1 MKNKMKIS
9 KSIYL
14 LISIFS
20 ISICFIG
27 CQDPEYPTPSPLTE
41 VSSLS
46 SKFMFVNASSD
57 APALNFFLNNLPA
70 GTNIAIGSNS
80 ANYNNATVG
89 SIQIKSKAATGAIG
103 GLLGSS
109 DLIFRAGATN
119 NTNFTAASNI
129 SYTFF
134 VTDSLNRAKSTALGS
149 TDPGGLRFL
158 SVIDNLATPAA
169 GNSHIRFFHLS
180 PNAPAVW
187 VSVLNGTAL
196 TASFQNR
203 TYRTI
208 ATTGATGVNFAT
220 FVPVPAATYIV
231 EVRTGSAT
239 GPVALRV
246 PALALTAGKI
256 YTIYA
261 RGLVNGTGTKA
272 LAAGIATHN

>member
-1 MKNKMKIS
+1 MINTMKIS
-9 KSIYL
+9 KAIYYIVLASIL
-14 LISIFS
+14 LSFTIIS
-20 ISICFIG
+20 
-27 CQDPEYPTPSPLTE
+27 CQDTEYPTPSPITDA
-41 VSSLS
+41 STLS
-46 SKFMFVNASSD
+46 SKFVFVNASPD
-57 APALNFFLNNLPA
+57 APALSFFLNNLAA
-70 GTNIAIGSNS
+70 GTNVAIGSNTT
-80 ANYNNATVG
+80 YNTAAVG
-89 SIQIKSKAATGAIG
+89 SMQVKAKAATGTIG
-103 GLLGSS
+103 GLLGSA
-109 DLIFRAGATN
+109 DLVFRAGATN
-119 NTNFTAASNI
+119 NTNFAAASNVNY
-129 SYTFF
+129 SFF
-134 VTDSLNRAKSTALGS
+134 VTDTLNRARGTALGS

-187 VSVLNGTAL
+187 VSVLNGTTV
-196 TASFQNR
+196 TASFPNR

-261 RGLVNGTGTKA
+261 RGLVNGTGTRA
-272 LAAGIATHN
+272 LAAGVATHN